1 MSKHN
6 LRKQTKGRIFGL
18 STYDGRQF
26 NARVLAESPCYVTVW
41 DNNRS
46 ASVKI
51 AKSNIL
57 DIRCGG

>member
-6 LRKQTKGRIFGL
+6 LKQATKGRIFGL
-18 STYDGRQF
+18 STYDGREI
-26 NARVLAESPCYVTVW
+26 NARVLSESPCYVTVW

-46 ASVKI
+46 ESVRI
-51 AKSNIL
+51 AKSNIF